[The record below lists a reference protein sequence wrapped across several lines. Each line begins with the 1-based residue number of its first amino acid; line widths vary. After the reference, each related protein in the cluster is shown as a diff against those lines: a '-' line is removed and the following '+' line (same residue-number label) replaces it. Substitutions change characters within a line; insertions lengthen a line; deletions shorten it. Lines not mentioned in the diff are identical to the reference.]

1 MNRFV
6 WFGRQSPSLW
16 LTVVLLLAFVWSV
29 QLGAMPVLG
38 SDWLVLPKLIGWF
51 GLSSSLDST
60 TPGANV
66 LFSLRLPRVLL
77 AGLVGASLGLSG
89 ALTQSLF
96 RNPLAEPGLLGVN
109 AGAACGA
116 ALTIVIFSQASLTFM
131 PGLRLWLLPIA
142 SFAGALAVCI
152 SLNQTARWIAPGSIS
167 ALLLTGIAMNALAG
181 AVIGL
186 CTYFA
191 NDEQLR
197 SIAFWTLGSLA
208 GARWEWVGLF
218 AGVLFTGYCQ
228 LRRRA
233 RDLNALAL
241 GESVACQVGVDIQRL
256 RKQIIVWVAL
266 LSGTAVAFCGMIGF
280 VGLIAPHLV
289 RLWIGPDQRL
299 VLPLSLLSG
308 AFLLVVADT
317 LARVVAIP
325 AEIPVGIF
333 TALLGGPFFFLLV
346 RQVRRQI
353 GQM

>member
-1 MNRFV
+1 MNRFF
-6 WFGRQSPSLW
+6 WFRRQSPSLC

-29 QLGAMPVLG
+29 QLGAMPVLAA
-38 SDWLVLPKLIGWF
+38 DWLELPKLIGWF
-51 GLSSSLDST
+51 GSSNAFDT
-60 TPGANV
+60 VTPGANV

-77 AGLVGASLGLSG
+77 ASLVGASLGLSG

-109 AGAACGA
+109 AGAACAA
-116 ALTIVIFSQASLTFM
+116 ALIIVLFSDTSLSLI

-142 SFAGALAVCI
+142 TFFGALAVCFL
-152 SLNQTARWIAPGSIS
+152 LNQTASWMAPGSIA
-167 ALLLTGIAMNALAG
+167 ALLLTGIAMNAVAG

-186 CTYFA
+186 CTYLA

-197 SIAFWTLGSLA
+197 SLSFWTLGSLA
-208 GARWEWVGLF
+208 GARWEWVALF
-218 AGVLFTGYCQ
+218 AGILFVGYCQ

-233 RDLNALAL
+233 QDLNALTL
-241 GESVACQVGVDIQRL
+241 GETVACQIGVDVRRL

-280 VGLIAPHLV
+280 VGLIAPHLA
-289 RLWIGPDQRL
+289 RLWVGPDQRL
-299 VLPLSLLSG
+299 LLPLSLLLG
-308 AFLLVVADT
+308 ACLLLVADT

-353 GQM
+353 G